1 MESVVPRAGKLTLA
15 SSLLA
20 GVLAEAALAAMAKS
34 LLAMLVLACVAAGVC
49 TLVFFD
55 LELLILVPKRAK

>member
-15 SSLLA
+15 YSLLA
-20 GVLAEAALAAMAKS
+20 GVLAETALAAMAES